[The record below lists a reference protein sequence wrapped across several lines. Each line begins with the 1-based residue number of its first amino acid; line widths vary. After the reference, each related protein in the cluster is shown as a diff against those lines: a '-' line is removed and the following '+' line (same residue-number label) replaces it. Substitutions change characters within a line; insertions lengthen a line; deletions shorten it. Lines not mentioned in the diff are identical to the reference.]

1 MLPFGLVCL
10 DVLRHHPAR
19 RALVA
24 DVVPAAGPLQNGDG
38 FALVHTEDDAV
49 LGACTAAQRHA
60 DARHRARTGRAGT
73 SLRNRDGRRSDL
85 NLVAVGFIHDDA
97 QNVGT
102 RDSGRVVER
111 QVIQADFRRHHGAI
125 AEQGVVAA
133 DDAARALVGGR
144 PRQVAVCHARR
155 RAGHLSLIHI

>member
-19 RALVA
+19 RTLVA
-24 DVVPAAGPLQNGDG
+24 DVVPAAGPLQNGDS

-73 SLRNRDGRRSDL
+73 SLIVILFENPCIIGL
-85 NLVAVGFIHDDA
+85 ILV
-97 QNVGT
+97 
-102 RDSGRVVER
+102 
-111 QVIQADFRRHHGAI
+111 
-125 AEQGVVAA
+125 
-133 DDAARALVGGR
+133 
-144 PRQVAVCHARR
+144 
-155 RAGHLSLIHI
+155 IHILHTPYYYYCE